1 MDDFFEDN
9 TFHENPLIQ
18 FETSKSDSYISSLL
32 LNRADK
38 VQRKYSM
45 DNMAKNNNIFSE
57 SQEDVSNS
65 AGFNTQSDINDFLRN
80 RTNKPSFNDFSSN
93 SSFIHGNCN
102 VKSEASISA
111 ESRSSFVFTWQFL
124 IIEIFFFCFLLLFFF
139 LSFQRMKLDLEE
151 LNQKVTSISN
161 DLFSI
166 KASLNKLHKL
176 LRD

>member
-57 SQEDVSNS
+57 RQEDVSNS

-124 IIEIFFFCFLLLFFF
+124 IIEIFFFLFFVAVF
-139 LSFQRMKLDLEE
+139 FSF
-151 LNQKVTSISN
+151 ISKN
-161 DLFSI
+161 EIRLGRI
-166 KASLNKLHKL
+166 KSKSYINF
-176 LRD
+176 